1 MDSEFQYDSIE
12 KFVQRKRKVGELMAT
27 GHLRMHLCLVMK
39 GYIWAWLVFRSRFLL
54 RFGCVHEI
62 AGVDEEF
69 CVLLGDVGSVLS
81 PVSD

>member
-1 MDSEFQYDSIE
+1 MYDFLLVALIIGRLGLV
-12 KFVQRKRKVGELMAT
+12 FTVGELMAT

-62 AGVDEEF
+62 AGAFGKV
-69 CVLLGDVGSVLS
+69 VRAKVVRVGL
-81 PVSD
+81 